1 MAHTTF
7 SLSKFTLDENGTFL
21 DALGT
26 DGVAGTSDDNRYRS
40 LYVEEPSA
48 YLIPDL
54 DIAEGITKGE
64 PVHTQVA
71 RIETML
77 PFCLFSIH
85 LFPIAFVI

>member
-1 MAHTTF
+1 MA
-7 SLSKFTLDENGTFL
+7 
-21 DALGT
+21 
-26 DGVAGTSDDNRYRS
+26 
-40 LYVEEPSA
+40 
-48 YLIPDL
+48 LIPDL

-85 LFPIAFVI
+85 LLPTAFVI